1 MQKTKRFGMVVCTLA
16 AAVFTPGAPAQQA
29 HQTQQVLQASP
40 SDSTTVLA
48 KIQSDKRSVV
58 VVGKTMQL
66 TPDEATR
73 FWPLYDKFQRELE
86 MVNRRQ
92 ARAVLDYV
100 AADGKLTDANADRI
114 ARDLLEANV
123 EEAKLRQRQYVA
135 LKKVLPP
142 AKAVRDAQIE
152 NKIEAVKRIEAAKAI
167 PLVE

>member
-1 MQKTKRFGMVVCTLA
+1 MQQTNRIGMVVCTLA
-16 AAVFTPGAPAQQA
+16 AAVLTPGAPAQQA
-29 HQTQQVLQASP
+29 HQTQQALQAPP
-40 SDSTTVLA
+40 SDSATVLA

-58 VVGKTMQL
+58 GKAMQL

-73 FWPLYDKFQRELE
+73 FWPLYDKFRRELE
-86 MVNRRQ
+86 VVNRRQ

-100 AADGKLTDANADRI
+100 AAEGKLTDANADRI

-142 AKAVRDAQIE
+142 AKAVRYAQIE

>member
-58 VVGKTMQL
+58 GKTMQL

-86 MVNRRQ
+86 VVNRRQ

-100 AADGKLTDANADRI
+100 TAEGKLTDANADRI

-123 EEAKLRQRQYVA
+123 EEAKLRQRQYLA
-135 LKKVLPP
+135 LKRALPP
-142 AKAVRDAQIE
+142 AKAVRYAQIE
-152 NKIEAVKRIEAAKAI
+152 NKIEAIKRIEAAKAI